1 MRVGVL
7 GGTFD
12 PVHLGHLA
20 IAEEVRIKLDLDRV
34 IFIPAG
40 QPRLRADEYLT
51 PAIDRLRMVELATGD
66 NPQFQVCD
74 IEIQRSGPT
83 FTVDTLVELGQR
95 LDPDTSLYF
104 IVGAD
109 ILGQLHRSSA
119 DLFNS
124 RHQRCRH
131 FSYLDNIGALCTG
144 AGRNSRRP
152 LGALVNPASDGR
164 NLGFLEGAILR
175 RHDVIVISTERDPF
189 HQEAGGGFSR
199 LNRLAV
205 LASLERIG
213 LRVKLQLGLRFFLSV
228 TLEAIR
234 LQDRQ
239 HLFGKVDILGQY
251 SRAGRC
257 EKAEKNGWEK
267 ATASRFKLELR
278 YRVHQMKFPHVRV
291 LRDGCSR

>member
-66 NPQFQVCD
+66 NPRFQVCD

-109 ILGQLHRSSA
+109 ILGHFHRWK
-119 DLFNS
+119 
-124 RHQRCRH
+124 
-131 FSYLDNIGALCTG
+131 
-144 AGRNSRRP
+144 
-152 LGALVNPASDGR
+152 
-164 NLGFLEGAILR
+164 
-175 RHDVIVISTERDPF
+175 DP
-189 HQEAGGGFSR
+189 EK
-199 LNRLAV
+199 V
-205 LASLERIG
+205 
-213 LRVKLQLGLRFFLSV
+213 
-228 TLEAIR
+228 LEAC
-234 LQDRQ
+234 
-239 HLFGKVDILGQY
+239 HLVVV
-251 SRAGRC
+251 SRAGHQDDDWPEWFQGADSAKDKVTQLEIPMVDISGTEIRRRASLG
-257 EKAEKNGWEK
+257 ESVRHLVPDLVAEYIQD
-267 ATASRFKLELR
+267 RKL
-278 YRVHQMKFPHVRV
+278 YA
-291 LRDGCSR
+291 

>member
-51 PAIDRLRMVELATGD
+51 PAIDRLRMVDLATGD
-66 NPQFQVCD
+66 NPRFQVCD

-109 ILGQLHRSSA
+109 ILGHFHRWKDPEKVLEACHLVVVSRSGHQDDDWPEWFQGADSAKDKVTQLEIPMVDISGTE
-119 DLFNS
+119 
-124 RHQRCRH
+124 
-131 FSYLDNIGALCTG
+131 I
-144 AGRNSRRP
+144 RR
-152 LGALVNPASDGR
+152 R
-164 NLGFLEGAILR
+164 
-175 RHDVIVISTERDPF
+175 
-189 HQEAGGGFSR
+189 
-199 LNRLAV
+199 
-205 LASLERIG
+205 ASLGE
-213 LRVKLQLGLRFFLSV
+213 SV
-228 TLEAIR
+228 RHLVPDLVAEYI
-234 LQDRQ
+234 QDR
-239 HLFGKVDILGQY
+239 
-251 SRAGRC
+251 
-257 EKAEKNGWEK
+257 
-267 ATASRFKLELR
+267 KL
-278 YRVHQMKFPHVRV
+278 YV
-291 LRDGCSR
+291 

>member
-51 PAIDRLRMVELATGD
+51 PAIDRLRMVDLATGD
-66 NPQFQVCD
+66 NPRFQVCD

-109 ILGQLHRSSA
+109 ILGHFHRWKDPEKVLEACHLVVVSRSGHQDDDWPEWFQGADSAKDKVTQLEIPMVDISGTE
-119 DLFNS
+119 
-124 RHQRCRH
+124 
-131 FSYLDNIGALCTG
+131 I
-144 AGRNSRRP
+144 RR
-152 LGALVNPASDGR
+152 R
-164 NLGFLEGAILR
+164 
-175 RHDVIVISTERDPF
+175 
-189 HQEAGGGFSR
+189 
-199 LNRLAV
+199 
-205 LASLERIG
+205 ASLGE
-213 LRVKLQLGLRFFLSV
+213 SV
-228 TLEAIR
+228 RHLVPDLVAEYI
-234 LQDRQ
+234 QDR
-239 HLFGKVDILGQY
+239 
-251 SRAGRC
+251 
-257 EKAEKNGWEK
+257 
-267 ATASRFKLELR
+267 KL
-278 YRVHQMKFPHVRV
+278 YA
-291 LRDGCSR
+291 